1 MHSGG
6 RSVVTIGAYD
16 GVHIGHRRVIER
28 VRSIAAD
35 ESLRSVVVTFDRHP
49 ASVVRPESAPR
60 LLTDLA
66 QKLELLESTGID
78 DIEVIHFD
86 EERATETAEEFVT
99 SVLVAGLS
107 VAAVVVGR
115 DFHFGKAR
123 GGNVAL
129 LEAMGAEYGYRVVPF
144 DLVVDAPG
152 GAGPGEVV
160 SSTRIRRFIAAGDL
174 ASAERLLDRP
184 HEVRGV
190 VGAPASDGAAAGSV
204 TLRVPDE
211 ILLPPAG
218 RYAGRLGSLQDR
230 TQWAVCDVRLL
241 DGTASLEAV
250 TVTSDGTA
258 TPAGETVRLVFD
270 RPD

>member
-1 MHSGG
+1 VHSGG

-28 VRSIAAD
+28 VRSIAAED
-35 ESLRSVVVTFDRHP
+35 TLRSVVVTFDRHP

-66 QKLELLESTGID
+66 QKIELLESTGID

-99 SVLVAGLS
+99 SVLVAQLS
-107 VAAVVVGR
+107 MAAVVVGR

-129 LEAMGAEYGYRVVPF
+129 LEAMGTEYGYRVVPF
-144 DLVVDAPG
+144 DLVVYAPDDAS
-152 GAGPGEVV
+152 PGEVV

-190 VGAPASDGAAAGSV
+190 VDVRSDGATAGSL

-211 ILLPPAG
+211 ILLPPPG

-230 TQWAVCDVRLL
+230 THWEVCDVRLL
-241 DGTASLEAV
+241 DAAASLNAV

-258 TPAGETVRLVFD
+258 VLPGEIVRLAFD

>member
-1 MHSGG
+1 MHNGG

-28 VRSIAAD
+28 VRSIAAE

-99 SVLVAGLS
+99 SVLVSGLS

-123 GGNVAL
+123 GGNVGL
-129 LEAMGAEYGYRVVPF
+129 LEAMGAELGYRVVPF

-190 VGAPASDGAAAGSV
+190 IASSTDGATTGSV
-204 TLRVPDE
+204 RLQVPDE

-218 RYAGRLGSLQDR
+218 RYAGRLGSLLDR
-230 TQWAVCDVRLL
+230 TQWEVCDVRLL
-241 DGTASLEAV
+241 DGAASGGAV
-250 TVTSDGTA
+250 TVTTDGSA
-258 TPAGETVRLVFD
+258 TPAGKTVRLIFD
-270 RPD
+270 RSD